1 MRDPA
6 LQCGACKGYHRCDLQ
21 RAQQLGRYHLLDR
34 IAFGGMA
41 EIYRAK
47 TFDHDGHSHL
57 VAVKRVLAHL
67 AEDDDFIQMLVD
79 EAKIASLIRHG
90 NIAHVYEF
98 ARAHGEYFIAME
110 YIDGKD
116 LRSILEKC
124 RAHNAV
130 VPSAHAAWIG
140 SEIALALH
148 AAHCVVDQQGR
159 ALRLVHRDVS
169 PSNVLCAYAGEVK
182 LCDFGIAKATLSRV
196 HTRTGVIKGKVKYMS
211 PEQAMGRKLDH
222 RSDIF
227 SMGSVLY
234 EMLTK
239 IPPFTAANEMEL
251 LIKVRDARYTPVHE
265 LEPEVP
271 PVLEAIVDRALTRS
285 RSARFQ
291 SAEEMAIELKAFLAD
306 FAPGYTR
313 SHLGRYLRKMFEDE
327 IESELRKLE
336 DYVIGGEVDARD
348 LGENLIADA
357 LGPDAPYSKFTP
369 IATPEQLAEAGG
381 AGTGSAV
388 ERETRPRRASTP
400 RPPGPPEP
408 ALARA
413 GTVPPRGQRE
423 QRDKQNLTNARTVPG
438 AAPTE
443 DDLPPGADLHSA
455 ETKILDKNKD
465 APVMPS
471 TGAGASTR
479 AANAKKKH
487 AGSPGGRDPKDL
499 DPAIHDSPTLILKR
513 TK

>member
-1 MRDPA
+1 
-6 LQCGACKGYHRCDLQ
+6 LQ
-21 RAQQLGRYHLLDR
+21 RAQQLGRYHVLDR

-47 TFDHDGHSHL
+47 TFDQDGHAHL

-79 EAKIASLIRHG
+79 EAKIASLIRHP

-110 YIDGKD
+110 FVDGKD

-124 RAHNAV
+124 RAASQP
-130 VPSAHAAWIG
+130 VPSQHAAWIA

-148 AAHCVVDQQGR
+148 EAHTITDGQGR
-159 ALRLVHRDVS
+159 ALKLVHRDVS

-227 SMGSVLY
+227 SLGAVLY

-239 IPPFTAANEMEL
+239 LPPFTAANEMEL

-265 LEPEVP
+265 LEPDVP
-271 PVLEAIVDRALTRS
+271 APLEAIMDRALTRS

-306 FAPGYTR
+306 YAPGYTR
-313 SHLGRYLRKMFEDE
+313 SHLGRYLRKMFVEE
-327 IESELRKLE
+327 IERELRQLE
-336 DYVIGGEVDARD
+336 DYVIGGPEVADQAD

-369 IATPEQLAEAGG
+369 IAQSEQLAQALP
-381 AGTGSAV
+381 
-388 ERETRPRRASTP
+388 PRRPQTPLPAEGDRQNVTSASTI
-400 RPPGPPEP
+400 PGPEQTIDE
-408 ALARA
+408 
-413 GTVPPRGQRE
+413 GGQ
-423 QRDKQNLTNARTVPG
+423 
-438 AAPTE
+438 
-443 DDLPPGADLHSA
+443 LPSFDLHDA
-455 ETKILDKNKD
+455 DTKILPKNRD
-465 APVMPS
+465 APVMPGS
-471 TGAGASTR
+471 GAGTSTR
-479 AANAKKKH
+479 GRGGGGH
-487 AGSPGGRDPKDL
+487 PGSPGGRDPRDL
-499 DPAIHDSPTLILKR
+499 DPGIHDSPTLILNKDGSR
-513 TK
+513 RS

>member
-1 MRDPA
+1 
-6 LQCGACKGYHRCDLQ
+6 LQ
-21 RAQQLGRYHLLDR
+21 RAQQLGRYHVLDR

-47 TFDHDGHSHL
+47 TFDQDGHAHL

-79 EAKIASLIRHG
+79 EAKIASMIRHP

-110 YIDGKD
+110 FVDGKD

-124 RAHNAV
+124 RAHSQP
-130 VPSAHAAWIG
+130 VPPQHAAWIA

-148 AAHCVVDQQGR
+148 AAHVVADAQGR
-159 ALRLVHRDVS
+159 GLRLVHRDVS

-227 SMGSVLY
+227 SLGTVLY

-251 LIKVRDARYTPVHE
+251 LIKVRDARYAPVSE
-265 LEPEVP
+265 IEQDVP
-271 PVLEAIVDRALTRS
+271 PALEAIMDRALTRS

-291 SAEEMAIELKAFLAD
+291 TAEEMAIELKAFLAD
-306 FAPGYTR
+306 YAPGYTR
-313 SHLGRYLRKMFEDE
+313 SHLGRYLRKMFAED
-327 IESELRKLE
+327 IERELRLLE
-336 DYVIGGEVDARD
+336 EYVIGGEESDGD

-369 IATPEQLAEAGG
+369 IASPEQVAAAPGDGPHL
-381 AGTGSAV
+381 
-388 ERETRPRRASTP
+388 P
-400 RPPGPPEP
+400 RPATPLP
-408 ALARA
+408 ADD
-413 GTVPPRGQRE
+413 E
-423 QRDKQNLTNARTVPG
+423 KQNLTSASTLPG
-438 AAPTE
+438 PDETI
-443 DDLPPGADLHSA
+443 DDDELPFGVDLHSA
-455 ETKILDKNKD
+455 ETKILEKNKD
-465 APVMPS
+465 APVMPA
-471 TGAGASTR
+471 AGATTR
-479 AANAKKKH
+479 GRGGGH
-487 AGSPGGRDPKDL
+487 AGSPGGRDPSEL
-499 DPAIHDSPTLILKR
+499 DPGIHDSPTLILK
-513 TK
+513 KDGSKS

>member
-1 MRDPA
+1 V
-6 LQCGACKGYHRCDLQ
+6 
-21 RAQQLGRYHLLDR
+21 LDR

-47 TFDHDGHSHL
+47 TFDQDGHAHL

-79 EAKIASLIRHG
+79 EAKIASMIRHP

-110 YIDGKD
+110 FVDGKD
-116 LRSILEKC
+116 LRSILERC
-124 RAHNAV
+124 RAMSQP
-130 VPSAHAAWIG
+130 VPAQHAAWIA
-140 SEIALALH
+140 SEVALALH
-148 AAHCVVDQQGR
+148 AAHTVTDAQGR

-227 SMGSVLY
+227 SLGTVLY

-239 IPPFTAANEMEL
+239 LPPFTAANEMEL
-251 LIKVRDARYTPVHE
+251 LIKVRDARYVPVHG
-265 LEPEVP
+265 LEHDVP
-271 PVLEAIVDRALTRS
+271 PALEAIMDRALTRS

-306 FAPGYTR
+306 YAPGYSR
-313 SHLGRYLRKMFEDE
+313 SHLGRYLRKMFAED
-327 IESELRKLE
+327 IERELRQLE
-336 DYVIGGEVDARD
+336 EYVIGVVGDAGD

-357 LGPDAPYSKFTP
+357 LGPDAAYSKFTP
-369 IATPEQLAEAGG
+369 IASAEHVAAALSTGASLPRPATPLPPQNA
-381 AGTGSAV
+381 TG
-388 ERETRPRRASTP
+388 ASTL
-400 RPPGPPEP
+400 PGPE
-408 ALARA
+408 
-413 GTVPPRGQRE
+413 
-423 QRDKQNLTNARTVPG
+423 DKTLD
-438 AAPTE
+438 E
-443 DDLPPGADLHSA
+443 DDELLPFGADLHSA
-455 ETKILDKNKD
+455 ETKILKKNLD
-465 APVMPS
+465 APVMR
-471 TGAGASTR
+471 GAG
-479 AANAKKKH
+479 H
-487 AGSPGGRDPKDL
+487 PGSPGGRDPSEL
-499 DPAIHDSPTLILKR
+499 DPGIHDSPTLILK
-513 TK
+513 KP

>member
-1 MRDPA
+1 
-6 LQCGACKGYHRCDLQ
+6 
-21 RAQQLGRYHLLDR
+21 
-34 IAFGGMA
+34 MA

-47 TFDHDGHSHL
+47 TFDQDGHAHL

-79 EAKIASLIRHG
+79 EAKIASLIRHP

-110 YIDGKD
+110 FVDGKD

-124 RAHNAV
+124 RGFGQP
-130 VPSAHAAWIG
+130 VPPQHAAWIA

-148 AAHCVVDQQGR
+148 AAHCVTDPQGR
-159 ALRLVHRDVS
+159 GLRLVHRDVS

-211 PEQAMGRKLDH
+211 PEQAMGRKLDN

-227 SMGSVLY
+227 SLGTVLY

-251 LIKVRDARYTPVHE
+251 LIKVRDARYTPVHD
-265 LEPEVP
+265 LEQEVP
-271 PVLEAIVDRALTRS
+271 PALEAIMDRALTRS

-291 SAEEMAIELKAFLAD
+291 TGEEMAIELKAFLAD
-306 FAPGYTR
+306 YAPGYTR
-313 SHLGRYLRKMFEDE
+313 SHLGRYLRKMFAEE
-327 IESELRKLE
+327 IEGELRLLE
-336 DYVIGGEVDARD
+336 EYVIGGQDSDGD

-369 IATPEQLAEAGG
+369 IASPEQVAAMPASG
-381 AGTGSAV
+381 AM
-388 ERETRPRRASTP
+388 RLP
-400 RPPGPPEP
+400 RPATPLPP
-408 ALARA
+408 AA
-413 GTVPPRGQRE
+413 G
-423 QRDKQNLTNARTVPG
+423 KQNLTSASTLPGPDQTV
-438 AAPTE
+438 
-443 DDLPPGADLHSA
+443 DDDELPFGIDLHSA
-455 ETKILDKNKD
+455 ETKILEKNKD
-465 APVMPS
+465 APVMP
-471 TGAGASTR
+471 GAGATTR
-479 AANAKKKH
+479 GRGAGGH
-487 AGSPGGRDPKDL
+487 PGSPGGRDPSEL
-499 DPAIHDSPTLILKR
+499 DPGIHDSPTLILK
-513 TK
+513 KDGSKA